1 MAGSLKLSVTLSG
14 LSRLCGSQLE
24 GLLETARV
32 ADAVGIHQIGI
43 TDHLMLGPRT
53 DRYPYGEFPFPNDE
67 PWPEPLTT
75 LAAIAGSTSRIRL
88 ATAILLVP
96 LRPALLLAKTLAT
109 LDVLSG
115 GRLDL
120 GVGTGWQREE
130 FDASGVPFEGRGAR
144 LMDTLRACRVL
155 WTETPASFESTTVQ
169 FDDVWCLPHPIQRQG
184 IPLHFGMALG
194 PRTVERIVELG
205 TGWAPIGL
213 SPKALRAGV
222 RLLHDAFSEAGRD
235 PAQLEVRAAAPIAR
249 TEAGHPDLDATVDR
263 LPEFGETGVTVASFA
278 LAAFA
283 RTPEQIRP
291 FLERLGRAAQ
301 AG

>member
-1 MAGSLKLSVTLSG
+1 
-14 LSRLCGSQLE
+14 
-24 GLLETARV
+24 
-32 ADAVGIHQIGI
+32 
-43 TDHLMLGPRT
+43 
-53 DRYPYGEFPFPNDE
+53 
-67 PWPEPLTT
+67 
-75 LAAIAGSTSRIRL
+75 
-88 ATAILLVP
+88 
-96 LRPALLLAKTLAT
+96 
-109 LDVLSG
+109 
-115 GRLDL
+115 
-120 GVGTGWQREE
+120 
-130 FDASGVPFEGRGAR
+130 
-144 LMDTLRACRVL
+144 
-155 WTETPASFESTTVQ
+155 
-169 FDDVWCLPHPIQRQG
+169 
-184 IPLHFGMALG
+184 MALG

-213 SPKALRAGV
+213 SPKAMRAGV